1 MEYMRYIS
9 RGQKELTTKTTTKM
23 KKLIA
28 IVMMLLP
35 MLAWGQDAN
44 LPQSITNEVSADGRN
59 LVESLFCKIDPSGYG
74 INSGITPQI
83 FFKGKEI
90 LSYGLSLTIA
100 NQWVN
105 IEKGAPIIV
114 KLSNGQILE
123 GKATAKAIHDAY
135 DYRDLGPDRY
145 YKFSTIWYEFSSGS
159 IDKMREFGITK
170 LRASDGVTF
179 YDYSIGELANSRM
192 KEGYDFLEV
201 YIKNKPSLYDGF

>member
-1 MEYMRYIS
+1 
-9 RGQKELTTKTTTKM
+9 M
-23 KKLIA
+23 KKLLA
-28 IVMMLLP
+28 IVMMLP

-44 LPQSITNEVSADGRN
+44 LPQSITNEVSADGIN
-59 LVESLFCKIDPSGYG
+59 LVESLFCKVGPTGKG
-74 INSGITPQI
+74 VNSGITPQI

-90 LSYGLSLTIA
+90 LSYGLSLRIA

-114 KLSNGQILE
+114 KLSNGEILE

-145 YKFSTIWYEFSSGS
+145 YKFSTIWYEFSSES
-159 IDKMREFGITK
+159 IGKIREFGITK
-170 LRASDGVTF
+170 LRASDGVTI

-192 KEGYDFLEV
+192 KEGYNFLEG